1 MLTELPV
8 VIRVCLL
15 NSCFVQPSCRL
26 HDPGIPWFIMVTEC
40 LVVSS
45 YLKAV
50 LGQGGVFWR
59 AGDGHVCSSV
69 KSRSSFPWPFQWRTQ
84 HHCLPPVCGQ
94 STRLHAYVSACWGD
108 RISGTSH
115 FQLFL
120 KNKIWGVCER
130 SCVLYAVYKY
140 VDTCICVH
148 IPGSQ
153 RRSFF

>member
-15 NSCFVQPSCRL
+15 NSCFVQPSYRL
-26 HDPGIPWFIMVTEC
+26 HLIQASCG
-40 LVVSS
+40 SS
-45 YLKAV
+45 WSLSV
-50 LGQGGVFWR
+50 LWSFLIWRRHWGGVFWR
-59 AGDGHVCSSV
+59 TGDGHVCSSV
-69 KSRSSFPWPFQWRTQ
+69 KSRSSFPWPFQWRAQ

-94 STRLHAYVSACWGD
+94 STRLHAHVSACWGD

-115 FQLFL
+115 LQLFL

-148 IPGSQ
+148 VPGSQ